1 MFEKSIN
8 QIELFFPG
16 LFLFFY
22 GGYWYMIFETNF
34 ERIFEYD
41 IHVSIILFLISVVL
55 GYKKIT
61 ADGRGITK
69 SPFLIPSMKK
79 TKTWSEIKHMA
90 HVSSW
95 SQGQY
100 GAIKCY
106 NILCFI
112 DFEDKICFKIKDE
125 TRKSKYNKKTKS
137 IETKII
143 KPSLDFSNFIKHVKR
158 KEDTYETELFIKKTS
173 LMLSFKID
181 YEKYKDPK
189 IKKGWFF

>member
-1 MFEKSIN
+1 MFEKSIS
-8 QIELFFPG
+8 QIEGFFPLIWFG
-16 LFLFFY
+16 VCGFY
-22 GGYWYMIFETNF
+22 WFTIIKEDY

-41 IHVSIILFLISVVL
+41 IYVTIILFVISIVL

-69 SPFLIPSMKK
+69 SPYLIPSMKK

-100 GAIKCY
+100 GAISCS

-112 DFEDKICFKIKDE
+112 DFNDKICFKIKDE

-137 IETKII
+137 IETKTI
-143 KPSLDFSNFIKHVKR
+143 KPSLDFSNFINHVKR
-158 KEDTYETELFIKKTS
+158 KEDTYETELIMKNINTWLGKKV
-173 LMLSFKID
+173 D

-189 IKKGWFF
+189 IKKGFF

>member
-22 GGYWYMIFETNF
+22 GSYWYMIFESDR
-34 ERIFEYD
+34 ERMFEYD
-41 IHVSIILFLISVVL
+41 IHVSVILFLISIVL

-69 SPFLIPSMKK
+69 SPYLVPYLKK
-79 TKTWSEIKHMA
+79 TKGWSEIKHMA
-90 HVSSW
+90 HVACW
-95 SQGQY
+95 KNGNY
-100 GAIKCY
+100 GTVNCS
-106 NILCFI
+106 NFLCFI

-125 TRKSKYNKKTKS
+125 TRKSKYNKETKS

-143 KPSLDFSNFIKHVKR
+143 KPSLNFSNFINLVKR
-158 KEDTYETELFIKKTS
+158 NEDTYETELIMKNWNIWLGKKV
-173 LMLSFKID
+173 D
-181 YEKYKDPK
+181 YEKSKDPK
-189 IKKGWFF
+189 ITRGIF

>member
-1 MFEKSIN
+1 MFEKSIY
-8 QIELFFPG
+8 QIEGFFPLICFG
-16 LFLFFY
+16 LC
-22 GGYWYMIFETNF
+22 GGYWYMLFIEDM

-41 IHVSIILFLISVVL
+41 IYVSIILFLISIVL

-69 SPFLIPSMKK
+69 SPYLIPSMKK

-100 GAIKCY
+100 GAISCS

-143 KPSLDFSNFIKHVKR
+143 RPSLDFSNFINHVKR
-158 KEDTYETELFIKKTS
+158 KEDTYETELIMKNINTWLGKKV
-173 LMLSFKID
+173 D

-189 IKKGWFF
+189 IKKGFF

>member
-8 QIELFFPG
+8 QIELFFPVLWFG
-16 LFLFFY
+16 IC
-22 GGYWYMIFETNF
+22 GGYWYLIFENDSK
-34 ERIFEYD
+34 RIFEYD
-41 IHVSIILFLISVVL
+41 IYVSIILFLISIVL

-69 SPFLIPSMKK
+69 SPYLIPSMKK
-79 TKTWSEIKHMA
+79 TKAWSEIKHMA

-100 GAIKCY
+100 GAISCY

-112 DFEDKICFKIKDE
+112 DFKDKICFKIKDE

-137 IETKII
+137 IETKTI
-143 KPSLDFSNFIKHVKR
+143 KPSHDFSNFINLVKR
-158 KEDTYETELFIKKTS
+158 KEDTYETELIMKNINTWLGKKV
-173 LMLSFKID
+173 D
-181 YEKYKDPK
+181 YEKYKNPK
-189 IKKGWFF
+189 IKKGFF

>member
-1 MFEKSIN
+1 MFEKSID
-8 QIELFFPG
+8 QIEGFFPLVWFVICG
-16 LFLFFY
+16 F
-22 GGYWYMIFETNF
+22 YWYAILKGDLEGIFP
-34 ERIFEYD
+34 YD
-41 IHVSIILFLISVVL
+41 IYVSIILFLISVVL

-69 SPFLIPSMKK
+69 SPYFIPSMKK

-100 GAIKCY
+100 GDISCS

-112 DFEDKICFKIKDE
+112 DFDDKICFKIKDE
-125 TRKSKYNKKTKS
+125 TRRSKYNRKTKS

-143 KPSLDFSNFIKHVKR
+143 KPSHNFSNFINHVKR
-158 KEDTYETELFIKKTS
+158 KEDTYETELIMKNFNTWLGKKV
-173 LMLSFKID
+173 D
-181 YEKYKDPK
+181 YEKHKDPK
-189 IKKGWFF
+189 IKKGFF

>member
-1 MFEKSIN
+1 MFKKSID
-8 QIELFFPG
+8 QIEMFFPLTWLG
-16 LFLFFY
+16 IC
-22 GGYWYMIFETNF
+22 GGYWYMIFKDDMQ
-34 ERIFEYD
+34 RIFEYD
-41 IHVSIILFLISVVL
+41 IYVSIILFLISIIL

-69 SPFLIPSMKK
+69 SPYLIPSMKK

-100 GAIKCY
+100 GAISCS

-112 DFEDKICFKIKDE
+112 DFDDKICFKIKDE
-125 TRKSKYNKKTKS
+125 TRSSKYNKKTKS
-137 IETKII
+137 IETRII
-143 KPSLDFSNFIKHVKR
+143 KPSLDFSNFINLVKR
-158 KEDTYETELFIKKTS
+158 NEDTYETELIMKEWNTWVGKKV
-173 LMLSFKID
+173 D

-189 IKKGWFF
+189 IKKGFF

>member
-1 MFEKSIN
+1 MFEKSISR
-8 QIELFFPG
+8 IESGFILTW
-16 LFLFFY
+16 FLIC
-22 GGYWYMIFETNF
+22 GTYWIMIFKEDW

-41 IHVSIILFLISVVL
+41 IYVSIISFLISIGL

-61 ADGRGITK
+61 ADARGITK
-69 SPFLIPSMKK
+69 SPYLIPSMKK

-95 SQGQY
+95 SRGKF
-100 GAIKCY
+100 GVICY

-112 DFEDKICFKIKDE
+112 DFDDKICFKIEDE
-125 TRKSKYNKKTKS
+125 TRSSKYNKKTQS

-143 KPSLDFSNFIKHVKR
+143 KPSLDFSNFIYHVKR
-158 KEDTYETELFIKKTS
+158 KEDTYETELIMKNTWLGKKV
-173 LMLSFKID
+173 D

-189 IKKGWFF
+189 IIKGFF

>member
-1 MFEKSIN
+1 MFEKSIS
-8 QIELFFPG
+8 QIEGFFPLMWLG
-16 LFLFFY
+16 FCGF
-22 GGYWYMIFETNF
+22 YWYQIFLEDW

-41 IHVSIILFLISVVL
+41 IYMTIILFLISIVL

-69 SPFLIPSMKK
+69 SPYLIPSLKK

-100 GAIKCY
+100 GAISCS

-143 KPSLDFSNFIKHVKR
+143 KPSLDFSNFINHVKR
-158 KEDTYETELFIKKTS
+158 KEDTYETELIMKSTNTWLGKKV
-173 LMLSFKID
+173 D

-189 IKKGWFF
+189 IKKGFF

>member
-1 MFEKSIN
+1 MFEKSID
-8 QIELFFPG
+8 QIEGFFPLVWVVIFG
-16 LFLFFY
+16 V
-22 GGYWYMIFETNF
+22 YWYAILKGDLEGIFP
-34 ERIFEYD
+34 YD
-41 IHVSIILFLISVVL
+41 IYVTIILFFISIVL

-69 SPFLIPSMKK
+69 SPYFIPSMKK

-100 GAIKCY
+100 GAISCS

-112 DFEDKICFKIKDE
+112 DFDDKICFKIKDE
-125 TRKSKYNKKTKS
+125 TRRSKYNRKTKS

-143 KPSLDFSNFIKHVKR
+143 KPSLNFSNFINHVKR
-158 KEDTYETELFIKKTS
+158 NEDTYETELIMKNFNTWLGKKV
-173 LMLSFKID
+173 D
-181 YEKYKDPK
+181 YEKHKDPK
-189 IKKGWFF
+189 IKKGFF

>member
-1 MFEKSIN
+1 MFEKSIS
-8 QIELFFPG
+8 QIEGFFPLMCLG
-16 LFLFFY
+16 FCGF
-22 GGYWYMIFETNF
+22 YWYQIFLEDW

-41 IHVSIILFLISVVL
+41 IYVTIILFLISIVL

-69 SPFLIPSMKK
+69 SPYLIPSLKK

-100 GAIKCY
+100 GAISCS

-143 KPSLDFSNFIKHVKR
+143 KPSLDFSNFINHVKR
-158 KEDTYETELFIKKTS
+158 KEDTYETELIMKSTNTWLGKKV
-173 LMLSFKID
+173 D

-189 IKKGWFF
+189 IKKGFF

>member
-1 MFEKSIN
+1 MFEKSID
-8 QIELFFPG
+8 QIEGFFPLVWVVICG
-16 LFLFFY
+16 V
-22 GGYWYMIFETNF
+22 YWYTIFKGDLEG
-34 ERIFEYD
+34 IFPYD
-41 IHVSIILFLISVVL
+41 IYVSIILFLISVVL

-100 GAIKCY
+100 GAISCS

-112 DFEDKICFKIKDE
+112 DFDDKICFKIKDE
-125 TRKSKYNKKTKS
+125 TRRSKYNRKTKS

-143 KPSLDFSNFIKHVKR
+143 KPSLNFSNFINHVKR
-158 KEDTYETELFIKKTS
+158 KEDTYETELIMKNFNTWLGKKV
-173 LMLSFKID
+173 D
-181 YEKYKDPK
+181 YEKHKDPK
-189 IKKGWFF
+189 IKKGFF

>member
-1 MFEKSIN
+1 MFKKSID
-8 QIELFFPG
+8 QIEMFFPLTWLG
-16 LFLFFY
+16 IC
-22 GGYWYMIFETNF
+22 GGYWYTIFKDDMQ
-34 ERIFEYD
+34 RIFEYD
-41 IHVSIILFLISVVL
+41 IYVSIILFLISIIL

-69 SPFLIPSMKK
+69 SPYLIPSMKK

-100 GAIKCY
+100 GAISCS

-112 DFEDKICFKIKDE
+112 DFDDKICFKIKDE
-125 TRKSKYNKKTKS
+125 TRSSKYNKKTKS
-137 IETKII
+137 IETRII
-143 KPSLDFSNFIKHVKR
+143 KPSLDFSNFINLVKR
-158 KEDTYETELFIKKTS
+158 NEDTYETELIMKEWNTWLGKKV
-173 LMLSFKID
+173 D

-189 IKKGWFF
+189 IKKGFF

>member
-1 MFEKSIN
+1 MFEKSIS
-8 QIELFFPG
+8 QIEGFFPLIWFG
-16 LFLFFY
+16 VCGFY
-22 GGYWYMIFETNF
+22 WFTIIKEDY

-41 IHVSIILFLISVVL
+41 IYVTIILFVISIVL

-69 SPFLIPSMKK
+69 SPYLIPSMKK

-100 GAIKCY
+100 GAISCS

-112 DFEDKICFKIKDE
+112 DFNDKICFKIKDE
-125 TRKSKYNKKTKS
+125 TRKSKYNKKTKT
-137 IETKII
+137 IETKTI
-143 KPSLDFSNFIKHVKR
+143 KPSLDFSNFINHVKR
-158 KEDTYETELFIKKTS
+158 KEDTYETELIMKNINTWLGKKV
-173 LMLSFKID
+173 D

-189 IKKGWFF
+189 IKKRFF

>member
-1 MFEKSIN
+1 MFEKSIS
-8 QIELFFPG
+8 QIEGFFPLMWLG
-16 LFLFFY
+16 FCGF
-22 GGYWYMIFETNF
+22 YWYQIFLEDW

-41 IHVSIILFLISVVL
+41 IYVTIILFLISIVL

-69 SPFLIPSMKK
+69 SPYLIPSLKK

-100 GAIKCY
+100 GAISCS

-125 TRKSKYNKKTKS
+125 TRKSKYNRKTKS

-143 KPSLDFSNFIKHVKR
+143 KPSLDFSNFINHVKR
-158 KEDTYETELFIKKTS
+158 KEDTYETELIMKSTNTWLGKKV
-173 LMLSFKID
+173 D

-189 IKKGWFF
+189 IKKGFF

>member
-1 MFEKSIN
+1 MFEKSIS
-8 QIELFFPG
+8 QIEGFFPLIWFG
-16 LFLFFY
+16 VCGF
-22 GGYWYMIFETNF
+22 YWYTIIKEDY

-41 IHVSIILFLISVVL
+41 IYVTIILFVISIVL

-69 SPFLIPSMKK
+69 SPYLIPSMKK

-100 GAIKCY
+100 GAISCS

-112 DFEDKICFKIKDE
+112 DFNDKICFKIKDE

-137 IETKII
+137 IETKTI
-143 KPSLDFSNFIKHVKR
+143 KPSLDFSNFINHVKR
-158 KEDTYETELFIKKTS
+158 KEDTYETELIMKNINTWLGKKV
-173 LMLSFKID
+173 D

-189 IKKGWFF
+189 IKKRFF

>member
-1 MFEKSIN
+1 MFEKSIS
-8 QIELFFPG
+8 QIEGFFPLIWFG
-16 LFLFFY
+16 VCGF
-22 GGYWYMIFETNF
+22 YWYTIIKEDL

-41 IHVSIILFLISVVL
+41 IYVTIILFLISIVL

-69 SPFLIPSMKK
+69 SPYLIPSMKK

-100 GAIKCY
+100 GAISCS

-112 DFEDKICFKIKDE
+112 DFNDKICFKIKDE

-137 IETKII
+137 IEIKTI
-143 KPSLDFSNFIKHVKR
+143 KPSLDFSNFIKHVKK
-158 KEDTYETELFIKKTS
+158 KEDTYETELIMKNINTWLGKKV
-173 LMLSFKID
+173 D

-189 IKKGWFF
+189 IKKGFF

>member
-1 MFEKSIN
+1 MFEKSIS
-8 QIELFFPG
+8 QIEGFFPLMCLG
-16 LFLFFY
+16 FCGF
-22 GGYWYMIFETNF
+22 YWYQIFLEGW

-41 IHVSIILFLISVVL
+41 IYVTIILFLISIVL

-69 SPFLIPSMKK
+69 SPYLIPSLKK

-100 GAIKCY
+100 GAISCS

-143 KPSLDFSNFIKHVKR
+143 KPSLDFSNFINHVKR
-158 KEDTYETELFIKKTS
+158 KEDTYETELIMKSTNTWLGKKV
-173 LMLSFKID
+173 D

-189 IKKGWFF
+189 IKKGFF

>member
-8 QIELFFPG
+8 QIEFFFPG

-22 GGYWYMIFETNF
+22 GGYWYMIFENNL
-34 ERIFEYD
+34 ERMFEYD
-41 IHVSIILFLISVVL
+41 IHVSIILFLISIVL

-69 SPFLIPSMKK
+69 SPYLIPSMKK
-79 TKTWSEIKHMA
+79 TKTWSEIKHMS

-100 GAIKCY
+100 GAITCY

-143 KPSLDFSNFIKHVKR
+143 KPSLDFSNFINHVKR
-158 KEDTYETELFIKKTS
+158 KEDTYETELIMKNWNIWLGKKV
-173 LMLSFKID
+173 D
-181 YEKYKDPK
+181 YEKSKDPK
-189 IKKGWFF
+189 ITKGIF

>member
-1 MFEKSIN
+1 MFEKSIS
-8 QIELFFPG
+8 QIEGFFPLIWSG
-16 LFLFFY
+16 VCGFY
-22 GGYWYMIFETNF
+22 WFTIIKEDY

-41 IHVSIILFLISVVL
+41 IYVTIILFVISIVL

-69 SPFLIPSMKK
+69 SPYLIPSMKK

-100 GAIKCY
+100 GAISCS

-112 DFEDKICFKIKDE
+112 DFNDKICFKIKDE
-125 TRKSKYNKKTKS
+125 TRKSKYNKKTKT
-137 IETKII
+137 IETKTI
-143 KPSLDFSNFIKHVKR
+143 KPSLDFSNFINHVKR
-158 KEDTYETELFIKKTS
+158 KEDTYETELIMKNINTWLGKKV
-173 LMLSFKID
+173 D

-189 IKKGWFF
+189 IKKGFF

>member
-22 GGYWYMIFETNF
+22 GSYWYMIFEF
-34 ERIFEYD
+34 DWERMFEYD
-41 IHVSIILFLISVVL
+41 IHVSIILFLISIVL

-69 SPFLIPSMKK
+69 SPYLIPSLKK
-79 TKTWSEIKHMA
+79 TKGWSEIKHMA

-100 GAIKCY
+100 GAINCS

-112 DFEDKICFKIKDE
+112 DFDDKICFKIKDE
-125 TRKSKYNKKTKS
+125 TRRSKYNKKTKS

-143 KPSLDFSNFIKHVKR
+143 KPSLDFSNFINHVKR
-158 KEDTYETELFIKKTS
+158 KEDTYETELIMKNINTWFGKKV
-173 LMLSFKID
+173 D

-189 IKKGWFF
+189 IKKGFF